1 MIVSLA
7 VLGLEVSILSPSV
20 LGLEGAVLGLG
31 FALEGPVFVSDV
43 RIVTI
48 FILRL
53 CGSGLI
59 KFQSLD
65 LALRLQL
72 LSWPLP

>member
-1 MIVSLA
+1 MIVSLT
-7 VLGLEVSILSPSV
+7 VLGVEVSVLSPSV
-20 LGLEGAVLGLG
+20 LGLEGSVLSLG
-31 FALEGPVFVSDV
+31 FALEGPVLVSDV

-59 KFQSLD
+59 S
-65 LALRLQL
+65 
-72 LSWPLP
+72 SSSP